1 MPFHNSRPIAIPYI
15 HYAVLG
21 IIILTITVMIGVLI
35 VLRNQDRARVKK
47 KD

>member
-1 MPFHNSRPIAIPYI
+1 MPAADD

-21 IIILTITVMIGVLI
+21 VIVLTMTVILGILI